1 MNRCDLFLWA
11 LHPVVG
17 QGSQSVGIKGRDV
30 GTDSRVMQVF
40 WRRAGAGSIIPRE
53 IISRGLERR
62 TQKG

>member
-1 MNRCDLFLWA
+1 M
-11 LHPVVG
+11 VG

-40 WRRAGAGSIIPRE
+40 WRRAGAGSIILRE